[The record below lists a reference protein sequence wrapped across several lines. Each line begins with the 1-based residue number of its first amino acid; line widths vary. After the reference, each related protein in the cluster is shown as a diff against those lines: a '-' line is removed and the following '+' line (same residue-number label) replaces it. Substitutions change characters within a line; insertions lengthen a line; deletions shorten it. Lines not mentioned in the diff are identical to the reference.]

1 MNKSIRNLLAFGV
14 IVTVTSCAA
23 PIAYIAGGAVAGA
36 WAFDQNEDGSGVV
49 VLPERPETVFAA
61 AQRVAHRRGQNV
73 VATRGSMRIEFSCD
87 EADVIMQV
95 LMVPDRRDVAQLKV
109 RARELIRGRADLAAD
124 LAASVEA
131 EL

>member
-1 MNKSIRNLLAFGV
+1 MHTL
-14 IVTVTSCAA
+14 IVTFLALGTLVFGSACAG
-23 PIAYIAGGAVAGA
+23 PIVYVAGGAAVGA
-36 WAFDQNEDGSGVV
+36 WALDQNEDGSGII

-61 AQRVAHRRGQNV
+61 AQRVAHRRGENIM
-73 VATRGSMRIEFSCD
+73 ATRGSMRIEFTCD
-87 EADVIMQV
+87 DTDVIMQV

-109 RARELIRGRADLAAD
+109 CVRADLAAD